1 MEMIYFCVSVSYIM
15 KQILLQKF
23 RLLQHYFLSRSKYD
37 IHSPFAYRL
46 HSEVLTDRTNYPG
59 YPLSVG
65 KNCKRGTSLS
75 NKDCRLLF
83 RLSRFFEP
91 GRILIIGEIDMA
103 SLEFLEAG
111 YPGGRTT
118 IVNEINSL
126 FDYPGVTDMVCFSCG
141 LNEDVLLDYFS
152 RIMQHIHNDS
162 VLIFCK
168 MHRSKGMGKVW
179 DKIKNHASV
188 TLTFDLFNLGL
199 VFNKE
204 GVAKEEFILRY

>member
-1 MEMIYFCVSVSYIM
+1 MIYFCVSVSYIM
-15 KQILLQKF
+15 QQLLLQKF

-46 HSEVLTDRTNYPG
+46 YSEVLTDRTNYPG

-65 KNCKRGTSLS
+65 KNRKRGTSLS

-91 GRILIIGEIDMA
+91 GRILILGENDMA
-103 SLEFLEAG
+103 SLEFLESG

-118 IVNEINSL
+118 IVNESNSMN
-126 FDYPGVTDMVCFSCG
+126 DDPGVTDMVYFSSG
-141 LNEDVLLDYFS
+141 LSETCLMDYFS

-168 MHRSKGMGKVW
+168 MHRSKEIKQAW
-179 DKIKNHASV
+179 DKIKSHKSV
-188 TLTFDLFNLGL
+188 TITFDLFTLGL
-199 VFNKE
+199 VFCKE